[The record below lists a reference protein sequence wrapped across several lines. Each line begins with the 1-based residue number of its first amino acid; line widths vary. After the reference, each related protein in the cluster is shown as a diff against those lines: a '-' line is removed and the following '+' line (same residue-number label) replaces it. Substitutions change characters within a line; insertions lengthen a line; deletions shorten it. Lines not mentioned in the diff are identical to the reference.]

1 MPGAWG
7 VRHALHA
14 TLELDMT
21 RRWNPL
27 VVGSCNVLGLALL
40 ALSATVGGST
50 VRAAGDS
57 TLDSAVLVMKL
68 ADVLQQR
75 MAKIEA
81 AAVAVAQ
88 SLTTRRIATQE
99 LCVVDQRGA
108 QTCITKVQLDA
119 LLKGAEQI
127 EAAQTAAATPPA
139 LRPVPHTAE
148 TTEFRPSEPACRER
162 CVAPE
167 APVAAAAPSIAPSA
181 GAVTQLGPE
190 E

>member
-7 VRHALHA
+7 VGHALHA

-27 VVGSCNVLGLALL
+27 VVGGCNVLGLALL
-40 ALSATVGGST
+40 ALSVTVGGST
-50 VRAAGDS
+50 VRAAGDA
-57 TLDSAVLVMKL
+57 TLDGAERVMKL

-81 AAVAVAQ
+81 AAVAVTQ
-88 SLTTRRIATQE
+88 SLTTRRVATQE
-99 LCVVDQRGA
+99 LCVVDERGA

-119 LLKGAEQI
+119 LLKGAGQI
-127 EAAQTAAATPPA
+127 EAATPGA

-148 TTEFRPSEPACRER
+148 TTESRPSEPACRER

-167 APVAAAAPSIAPSA
+167 AAVAAAAPSDTPPVGA
-181 GAVTQLGPE
+181 GLQLGPE